1 MGNMIKLLLALIG
14 MIVGAAGM
22 YLCFY
27 VVVKVISGELQL
39 KNVIVEWKQNIE
51 NVRDKL
57 IEHQKQKKRYDP

>member
-14 MIVGAAGM
+14 IIVGAAGM

-27 VVVKVISGELQL
+27 VVAKVISGEFQL
-39 KNVIVEWKQNIE
+39 KNAISEWKQNVE

-57 IEHQKQKKRYDP
+57 VEHQKQKKRYDQ